1 MNRTTNRLKLKKH
14 KLQKL
19 LAFDQFVIDFFKWG
33 EWILAGHL
41 YKNQLSSYLGSV
53 QAWWWT
59 DKQRWYSN
67 KSTCRFNLWCTES
80 STNEN
85 FVISQRTTSIE
96 TRSDSR
102 LSVSM
107 KIISKAGLLKV
118 AKSIHRTRQVVTA
131 DSRGNLTFLLDRR
144 GKLTHFPQETSK
156 QLRIESKSSLTLFL
170 STSTCVLSALFY
182 FSMEIQLKIQYALER

>member
-1 MNRTTNRLKLKKH
+1 
-14 KLQKL
+14 
-19 LAFDQFVIDFFKWG
+19 
-33 EWILAGHL
+33 
-41 YKNQLSSYLGSV
+41 
-53 QAWWWT
+53 
-59 DKQRWYSN
+59 
-67 KSTCRFNLWCTES
+67 
-80 STNEN
+80 
-85 FVISQRTTSIE
+85 
-96 TRSDSR
+96 
-102 LSVSM
+102 M

-170 STSTCVLSALFY
+170 STSTCVTVLSALFY